1 MLKPECRSHHQV
13 ERADGSRAGSGA
25 QGIAV
30 RWPDICGTWLQ
41 TLSTGSHDHE
51 VTPHGSIRPL
61 LFDDVLVVRARKTE
75 NEKDKKQNKKDR
87 VFFKKNCECVRH
99 KNNKNKK
106 GNRLLIAKI
115 KR

>member
-1 MLKPECRSHHQV
+1 MVKIVIIV

-30 RWPDICGTWLQ
+30 GWPDVCGTWLQ
-41 TLSTGSHDHE
+41 TLSTGSREHE
-51 VTPHGSIRPL
+51 VTPHCSIRPP

-75 NEKDKKQNKKDR
+75 NEKDKKKQNKKDR
-87 VFFKKNCECVRH
+87 VSKKNCECVRH

>member
-1 MLKPECRSHHQV
+1 MCSKIFEKNSNLQPFAKMLAL

-51 VTPHGSIRPL
+51 VTPHGSIRPP

-75 NEKDKKQNKKDR
+75 NEKDKKKTKQ
-87 VFFKKNCECVRH
+87 
-99 KNNKNKK
+99 K
-106 GNRLLIAKI
+106 G
-115 KR
+115 